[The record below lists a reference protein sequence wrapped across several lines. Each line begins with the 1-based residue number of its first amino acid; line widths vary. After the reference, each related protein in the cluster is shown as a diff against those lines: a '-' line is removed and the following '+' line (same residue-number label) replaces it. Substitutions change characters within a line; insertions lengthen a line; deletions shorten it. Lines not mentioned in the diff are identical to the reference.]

1 MDVTDALVDK
11 VLALIQVA
19 VENPERSKGE
29 KLRDITGMI
38 ADSPEMG
45 GVVILFARSQGA
57 DPHAPGVCEAILDG
71 ILWGAK
77 MALHHQK
84 IKNQESA
91 HGSERKASGVCEI
104 GKRSRG
110 NGRA

>member
-11 VLALIQVA
+11 VLALIQIA
-19 VENPERSKGE
+19 GESPERSKGE

-45 GVVILFARSQGA
+45 GVVIVFARSQGA
-57 DPHAPGVCEAILDG
+57 DPGAPGVCEAILDG
-71 ILWGAK
+71 VLWGAK

-84 IKNQESA
+84 IKNQESE
-91 HGSERKASGVCEI
+91 HGSERKASGVCES
-104 GKRSRG
+104 GEGSG
-110 NGRA
+110 GDGRA